1 MTEPKIAADLIRE
14 RTGMSLLIS
23 APACDNDGA
32 APRWWNTEGP
42 LTRSSGTSREG
53 LAMKAT
59 RVCSV
64 PGCNRPQKQR
74 TYCNAHLQRLERTGS
89 VQADRPLRHAPAAAE
104 RDDIEARILAK
115 SVTNET
121 GCIEWTGL
129 MKFGYGRIGWQG
141 KDWMAHR
148 AMWTYLVGPIP
159 TGDAPDG
166 SAWTL
171 DHLCFNRACV
181 NIEHLEV
188 VSRIENTRRAG
199 GLPKANDAH
208 RRAIASRGEP
218 EHGTLPR
225 YRRLK
230 CRCDLCRAANAADR
244 RAARANQRSA
254 K

>member
-14 RTGMSLLIS
+14 
-23 APACDNDGA
+23 C
-32 APRWWNTEGP
+32 
-42 LTRSSGTSREG
+42 
-53 LAMKAT
+53 
-59 RVCSV
+59 CV
-64 PGCNRPQKQR
+64 PGCDRPQKRR
-74 TYCNAHLQRLERTGS
+74 TYCNAHLLRLERTGN
-89 VQADRPLRHAPAAAE
+89 VQADRPLRHAPTAEE
-104 RDDIEARILAK
+104 RDNIAARILEQC
-115 SVTNET
+115 VHTDT

-129 MKFGYGRIGWQG
+129 AKFGYGRISWQG
-141 KDWMAHR
+141 KGWMVHR

-159 TGDAPDG
+159 AGNAPDE

-208 RRAIASRGEP
+208 RRIIAAKGDP

-225 YRRLK
+225 YVRLK
-230 CRCDLCRAANAADR
+230 CRCDLCRAANAAAR
-244 RAARANQRSA
+244 RATRANRRSA